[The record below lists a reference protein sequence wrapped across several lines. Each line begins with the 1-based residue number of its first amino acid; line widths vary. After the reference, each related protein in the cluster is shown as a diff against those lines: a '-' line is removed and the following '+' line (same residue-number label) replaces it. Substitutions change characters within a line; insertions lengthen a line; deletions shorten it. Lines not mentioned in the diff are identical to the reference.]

1 MIATRRSS
9 GGITTQPPGQ
19 GRIGTAVVVG
29 LLLLAVGSAAFAIW
43 FQWRQTRRCLGF
55 YGADAAR
62 RVQTANHVELW
73 RLAWD
78 ERRRRPVVA
87 ERLDVS
93 RAGGLVHLRRGLVE
107 DANFTWDDDR
117 GRAARLPEGAWDEAL
132 AFFDPA
138 ADAPAAVLAFDLDTP
153 AAITVVG
160 RAGRVNLGK
169 IAGGLKTWI
178 NATRTAARP

>member
-1 MIATRRSS
+1 M
-9 GGITTQPPGQ
+9 
-19 GRIGTAVVVG
+19 G
-29 LLLLAVGSAAFAIW
+29 LLLLAVGSAAFASW
-43 FQWRQTRRCLGF
+43 FQWQQTRRCLGF

-62 RVQTANHVELW
+62 RIQTADHVELW

-78 ERRRRPVVA
+78 KPRRRPVVA

-107 DANFTWDDDR
+107 DANFTWDEG
-117 GRAARLPEGAWDEAL
+117 GRAARLPDGAWDEAL
-132 AFFDPA
+132 AFFEPA
-138 ADAPAAVLAFDLDTP
+138 ADAPATVLAFDLDTP

-160 RAGRVNLGK
+160 GAGRVNLGR

-178 NATRTAARP
+178 DATRAAARP